1 MTTQEQII
9 AIAELDGWHNIQP
22 NPLYPNRYAGFTKGD
37 THALCGIPDYL
48 TSRDAI
54 IPVIEKQPKDIQYKI
69 LLAHFNK
76 CPIPVTQN
84 RKDHWL
90 SLLFIT
96 PPQLAEAL
104 LRATGKWKG

>member
-1 MTTQEQII
+1 MTTKEQII
-9 AIAELDGWHNIQP
+9 ATAELDGWHNIQP

-54 IPVIEKQPKDIQYKI
+54 VPVIEKQTTIVQLHICDEIYRTLPSNRIYQSPTKI
-69 LLAHFNK
+69 LLA
-76 CPIPVTQN
+76 
-84 RKDHWL
+84 
-90 SLLFIT
+90 T

-104 LRATGKWKG
+104 LRATGKWKD